1 MHASN
6 LRDGKRDERLTDGS
20 RETQPE
26 TVSFPKE
33 KNHRANAVDYSIG
46 TCDKEQLRA
55 DSITLMI
62 TKRNCWLTS
71 HQLKC
76 IA

>member
-1 MHASN
+1 MHAPN

-33 KNHRANAVDYSIG
+33 KNHRANAVDYSIRHMRQR
-46 TCDKEQLRA
+46 TTQ
-55 DSITLMI
+55 S
-62 TKRNCWLTS
+62 WLYYANDY
-71 HQLKC
+71 K
-76 IA
+76 A